1 MTATLADFTDLRLLA
16 IEAAAVHR
24 DAVIAT
30 LATRMH
36 AAGLAPDLDALIA
49 GVQARERLAPT
60 AVGDELAVP
69 HLRDASLPALMFA
82 CAVTRQP
89 ISWSGTPVRCVI
101 LVAVPPARAGDYLR
115 LLMALAT
122 LFQDPLA
129 RAALLAAATPFEM
142 LEVLAHAPVPGLS
155 RSSTP

>member
-1 MTATLADFTDLRLLA
+1 MTATLADFTDVSLLV
-16 IEAAAVHR
+16 IEPAAAR
-24 DAVIAT
+24 QDAVIAA
-30 LATRMH
+30 LATRLH

-69 HLRDASLPALMFA
+69 HLRDASLPALGFA

-89 ISWSGTPVRCVI
+89 ISWGGTPVRGVI

-122 LFQDPLA
+122 LGQDRFA
-129 RAALLAAATPFEM
+129 RAALLAAATPLEM
-142 LEVLAHAPVPGLS
+142 LEVLARAPVPGLS
-155 RSSTP
+155 RPAMP